1 MSKMLKLGRFF
12 IGMLLMPMI
21 GCAGV
26 GSEVVPDSA
35 TAVEVKGQSAGRTS
49 SDGGADD
56 TAAQAL
62 DEPAAIDSDTVD
74 EAGKEADLPL
84 LDRTQRTVFNVVNAT
99 SQRFDSFFGSTEL
112 VEGENVT
119 RGRLSVGAQ
128 WDQRDGFDERLRLK
142 ARFPLPALRQRT
154 SLVLGRAPA
163 NDFVDGSSSENID
176 TLPDRFNDFEDEDWL
191 LGLGYTR
198 NSGVSRGWDFGVGMK
213 LASPVEPY
221 VRAQYRWNR
230 EIGNAWLWR
239 VRPLVFV
246 QNQRGAG
253 ASLTNILDYA
263 VTSSWMLRSWT
274 ILQGEDEIEGLGWT
288 EKLVSYHALAGK
300 NAISYSVYARG
311 ETANDVSL
319 QDYGIE
325 LLYRKRV
332 ARDWFFVDVWTRVS
346 WPREFPEEVRETN
359 WGVGLEFELQFGD
372 WPGRPQER

>member
-12 IGMLLMPMI
+12 IVVLLVPMI
-21 GCAGV
+21 GCAGAESQV
-26 GSEVVPDSA
+26 GSDSA
-35 TAVEVKGQSAGRTS
+35 TAVEVNGQSGGGTS
-49 SDGGADD
+49 SGGGADD

-62 DEPAAIDSDTVD
+62 YESAAIDSGIVG
-74 EAGKEADLPL
+74 ESSEEADLPL

-112 VEGENVT
+112 AEGENVR
-119 RGRLSVGAQ
+119 RGRLSVGGQ
-128 WDQRDGFDERLRLK
+128 WDERDGFKERLRLK
-142 ARFPLPALRQRT
+142 ARFPLPALRERT

-163 NDFVDGSSSENID
+163 NDFVDGSASENID
-176 TLPDRFNDFEDEDWL
+176 TLPDRFNDFEDDDWL

-198 NSGVSRGWDFGVGMK
+198 NSGVSRGWDFGIGMK
-213 LASPVEPY
+213 IATPVEPY

-230 EIGNAWLWR
+230 EIGDAWLWR

-263 VTSSWMLRSWT
+263 LTSSWMLRSWT

-288 EKLVSYHALAGK
+288 QKFMSYHALAGK
-300 NAISYSVYARG
+300 NAVSYSVYARG
-311 ETANDVSL
+311 ETTNDVPL

-346 WPREFPEEVRETN
+346 WPQEFVDEIRETN
-359 WGVGLEFELQFGD
+359 WGFGVEFELQFGD

>member
-1 MSKMLKLGRFF
+1 MARTIPRFET
-12 IGMLLMPMI
+12 MLLAFLVVA
-21 GCAGV
+21 GCA
-26 GSEVVPDSA
+26 
-35 TAVEVKGQSAGRTS
+35 S
-49 SDGGADD
+49 SP
-56 TAAQAL
+56 
-62 DEPAAIDSDTVD
+62 EPAGPDAEHPGVPVDPASGPDVAAVDAEVDPVSDAIDPSD
-74 EAGKEADLPL
+74 EDLPL

-112 VEGENVT
+112 AEGENVR
-119 RGRLSVGAQ
+119 RGRLSVGGQ
-128 WDQRDGFDERLRLK
+128 WDERDGLKERLRLK
-142 ARFPLPALRQRT
+142 ARFPLPALRKRT
-154 SLVLGRAPA
+154 SLVLGRGPA

-176 TLPDRFNDFEDEDWL
+176 TLPDRFNEFEDEDWL

-213 LASPVEPY
+213 IATPVEPY

-253 ASLTNILDYA
+253 ASLTNIVDYA
-263 VTSSWMLRSWT
+263 VTSSWMLRSWS

-288 EKLVSYHALAGK
+288 QKFMSYHALAGK
-300 NAISYSVYARG
+300 NAVSYSVYARG
-311 ETANDVSL
+311 ETANDVPL
-319 QDYGIE
+319 QDYGLE

-346 WPREFPEEVRETN
+346 WPQEFVDEIRETN
-359 WGVGLEFELQFGD
+359 WGFGVEFELQFGD